1 MQSKNLYIDIIMKVP
16 LVEKNR
22 KLLLTFL
29 APLALSALLS
39 ACGKAPEAQPQPAP
53 KSWDLAV
60 VKVATA
66 GLPIDYTTVGSV
78 VSDQRIEV
86 TSRMSGYI
94 HELLVREGDRVRRG
108 QIIARLDGADVE
120 GSIRQSRA
128 GVGAASSALA
138 DAQIDF
144 ERFQRLYERASVSEN
159 EWRKVRLK
167 RDAARESLN
176 QAQAAQ
182 DTANA
187 QRAYVDI
194 RSPDDGVVVA
204 RLKQA
209 GDLAAPGAPMLT
221 LEVGRALLFETSVSE
236 AHVAAI
242 AVGSRARVKIDA
254 LTQVFEGTVSRV
266 VPSGD
271 PVTRSYLVK
280 VALPETAGLMPGM
293 FGRASFAVGDRAH
306 RCWFRRRRWWNGA
319 GCAACSW
326 WTKQAWR
333 ASAGCAR
340 GASGLTASR
349 SRLAL
354 RLASA
359 SWRQSIPACARA
371 TASPE
376 RFVHE
381 QTQTQQCRALG

>member
-293 FGRASFAVGDRAH
+293 FGRASFAVGDSPSLLVPAQALVERGGLRGVFLVDEAGLA
-306 RCWFRRRRWWNGA
+306 RFRWLRTGREWPDRIEVTA
-319 GCAACSW
+319 GLAAGERIV
-326 WTKQAWR
+326 AAVDPGLR
-333 ASAGCAR
+333 EGDRIAGEVR
-340 GASGLTASR
+340 
-349 SRLAL
+349 
-354 RLASA
+354 
-359 SWRQSIPACARA
+359 P
-371 TASPE
+371 
-376 RFVHE
+376 
-381 QTQTQQCRALG
+381 

>member
-1 MQSKNLYIDIIMKVP
+1 MQPKNLYIDIIMKVP

-29 APLALSALLS
+29 APLALSALLG

-167 RDAARESLN
+167 RDA
-176 QAQAAQ
+176 
-182 DTANA
+182 
-187 QRAYVDI
+187 
-194 RSPDDGVVVA
+194 P
-204 RLKQA
+204 
-209 GDLAAPGAPMLT
+209 
-221 LEVGRALLFETSVSE
+221 
-236 AHVAAI
+236 
-242 AVGSRARVKIDA
+242 GSR
-254 LTQVFEGTVSRV
+254 
-266 VPSGD
+266 
-271 PVTRSYLVK
+271 
-280 VALPETAGLMPGM
+280 
-293 FGRASFAVGDRAH
+293 
-306 RCWFRRRRWWNGA
+306 
-319 GCAACSW
+319 
-326 WTKQAWR
+326 
-333 ASAGCAR
+333 
-340 GASGLTASR
+340 
-349 SRLAL
+349 
-354 RLASA
+354 
-359 SWRQSIPACARA
+359 
-371 TASPE
+371 
-376 RFVHE
+376 
-381 QTQTQQCRALG
+381 

>member
-1 MQSKNLYIDIIMKVP
+1 MQPKNLYIDIIMKVP

-120 GSIRQSRA
+120 GAIRQSRA

-144 ERFQRLYERASVSEN
+144 ERFQRLYERASISEN

-254 LTQVFEGTVSRV
+254 LTQIFEGTVSRV

-293 FGRASFAVGDRAH
+293 FGRASFAVGDSSSLLVPAQALVERGGLRGVFLVDEAGLA
-306 RCWFRRRRWWNGA
+306 RFRWLRTGREWPDRIEVTA
-319 GCAACSW
+319 GLAAGERIV
-326 WTKQAWR
+326 A
-333 ASAGCAR
+333 AVDP
-340 GASGLTASR
+340 GLR
-349 SRLAL
+349 EGDRIGGGEV
-354 RLASA
+354 R
-359 SWRQSIPACARA
+359 P
-371 TASPE
+371 
-376 RFVHE
+376 
-381 QTQTQQCRALG
+381 

>member
-1 MQSKNLYIDIIMKVP
+1 MQPKNLYIDIIMKVP

-29 APLALSALLS
+29 APLALSALLG

-120 GSIRQSRA
+120 GAIRQSRA

-144 ERFQRLYERASVSEN
+144 ERFQRLYERASISEN

-194 RSPDDGVVVA
+194 RSPGDGVVVA

-209 GDLAAPGAPMLT
+209 GDLAAPGAPILT

-254 LTQVFEGTVSRV
+254 LTQIFEGTVSRV

-293 FGRASFAVGDRAH
+293 FGRASFAVGDSSSLLVPAQALVERGGLRGVFLVDEAGLA
-306 RCWFRRRRWWNGA
+306 RFRWLRTGREWPDRIEVTA
-319 GCAACSW
+319 GLAAGERIV
-326 WTKQAWR
+326 A
-333 ASAGCAR
+333 AVDP
-340 GASGLTASR
+340 GLR
-349 SRLAL
+349 EGDRIGGGEV
-354 RLASA
+354 R
-359 SWRQSIPACARA
+359 P
-371 TASPE
+371 
-376 RFVHE
+376 
-381 QTQTQQCRALG
+381 

>member
-120 GSIRQSRA
+120 GAIRQSRA

-144 ERFQRLYERASVSEN
+144 ERFQRLYERASISEN

-293 FGRASFAVGDRAH
+293 FGRASFAVGDSPSLLVPAQALVERGGLRGVFLVDEAGLA
-306 RCWFRRRRWWNGA
+306 RFRWLRTGREWPDRIEVTA
-319 GCAACSW
+319 GLAAGERIV
-326 WTKQAWR
+326 AAVDPGLR
-333 ASAGCAR
+333 EGDRIAGEVR
-340 GASGLTASR
+340 
-349 SRLAL
+349 
-354 RLASA
+354 
-359 SWRQSIPACARA
+359 P
-371 TASPE
+371 
-376 RFVHE
+376 
-381 QTQTQQCRALG
+381 

>member
-22 KLLLTFL
+22 KLILTFL

-293 FGRASFAVGDRAH
+293 FGRASFAVGDSPSLLVPAQALVERGGLRGVFLVDEAGLA
-306 RCWFRRRRWWNGA
+306 RFRWLRTGREWPDRIEVTA
-319 GCAACSW
+319 GLAAGERIV
-326 WTKQAWR
+326 AAVDPGLR
-333 ASAGCAR
+333 EGDRIAGEVR
-340 GASGLTASR
+340 
-349 SRLAL
+349 
-354 RLASA
+354 
-359 SWRQSIPACARA
+359 P
-371 TASPE
+371 
-376 RFVHE
+376 
-381 QTQTQQCRALG
+381 

>member
-144 ERFQRLYERASVSEN
+144 ERFQRLYERASISEN

-293 FGRASFAVGDRAH
+293 FGRASFAVGDSPSLLVPAQALVERGGLRGVFLVDEAGLA
-306 RCWFRRRRWWNGA
+306 RFRWLRTGREWPDRIEVTA
-319 GCAACSW
+319 GLAAGERIV
-326 WTKQAWR
+326 AAVDPGLR
-333 ASAGCAR
+333 EGDRIAGEVR
-340 GASGLTASR
+340 
-349 SRLAL
+349 
-354 RLASA
+354 
-359 SWRQSIPACARA
+359 P
-371 TASPE
+371 
-376 RFVHE
+376 
-381 QTQTQQCRALG
+381 

>member
-60 VKVATA
+60 DKVATA

-293 FGRASFAVGDRAH
+293 FGRASFAVGDSPSLLVPAQALVERGGLRGVFLVDEAGLA
-306 RCWFRRRRWWNGA
+306 RFRWLRTGREWPDRIEVTA
-319 GCAACSW
+319 GLAAGERIV
-326 WTKQAWR
+326 AAVDPGLR
-333 ASAGCAR
+333 EGDRIAGEVR
-340 GASGLTASR
+340 
-349 SRLAL
+349 
-354 RLASA
+354 
-359 SWRQSIPACARA
+359 P
-371 TASPE
+371 
-376 RFVHE
+376 
-381 QTQTQQCRALG
+381 

>member
-22 KLLLTFL
+22 KLILTFL

-120 GSIRQSRA
+120 GAIRQSRA

-293 FGRASFAVGDRAH
+293 FGRASFAVGDSPSLLVPAQALVERGGLRGVFLVDEAGLA
-306 RCWFRRRRWWNGA
+306 RFRWLRTGREWPDRIEVTA
-319 GCAACSW
+319 GLAAGERIV
-326 WTKQAWR
+326 AAVDPGLR
-333 ASAGCAR
+333 EGDRIAGEVR
-340 GASGLTASR
+340 
-349 SRLAL
+349 
-354 RLASA
+354 
-359 SWRQSIPACARA
+359 P
-371 TASPE
+371 
-376 RFVHE
+376 
-381 QTQTQQCRALG
+381 

>member
-22 KLLLTFL
+22 KLILTFL

-167 RDAARESLN
+167 RDAAKEALN

-293 FGRASFAVGDRAH
+293 FGRASFAVGDSPSLLVPAQALVERGGLRGVFLVDEAGLA
-306 RCWFRRRRWWNGA
+306 RFRWLRTGREWPDRIEVTA
-319 GCAACSW
+319 GLAAGERIV
-326 WTKQAWR
+326 AAVDPGLR
-333 ASAGCAR
+333 EGDRIAGEVR
-340 GASGLTASR
+340 
-349 SRLAL
+349 
-354 RLASA
+354 
-359 SWRQSIPACARA
+359 P
-371 TASPE
+371 
-376 RFVHE
+376 
-381 QTQTQQCRALG
+381 

>member
-1 MQSKNLYIDIIMKVP
+1 
-16 LVEKNR
+16 
-22 KLLLTFL
+22 
-29 APLALSALLS
+29 
-39 ACGKAPEAQPQPAP
+39 
-53 KSWDLAV
+53 
-60 VKVATA
+60 
-66 GLPIDYTTVGSV
+66 

-254 LTQVFEGTVSRV
+254 LTQVNEGTVSRV

-293 FGRASFAVGDRAH
+293 FGRASFAVGDSPSLLVPAQALVERGGLRGVFLVDEAGLA
-306 RCWFRRRRWWNGA
+306 RFRWLRTGREWPDRIEVTA
-319 GCAACSW
+319 GLAAGERIV
-326 WTKQAWR
+326 AAVDPGLR
-333 ASAGCAR
+333 EGDRIAGEVR
-340 GASGLTASR
+340 
-349 SRLAL
+349 
-354 RLASA
+354 
-359 SWRQSIPACARA
+359 P
-371 TASPE
+371 
-376 RFVHE
+376 
-381 QTQTQQCRALG
+381 

>member
-29 APLALSALLS
+29 APLALSALLG

-120 GSIRQSRA
+120 GAIRQSRA

-293 FGRASFAVGDRAH
+293 FGRASFAVGDSPSLLVPAQALVERGGLRGVFLVDEAGLA
-306 RCWFRRRRWWNGA
+306 RFRWLRTGREWPDRIEVTA
-319 GCAACSW
+319 GLAAGERIV
-326 WTKQAWR
+326 AAVDPGLR
-333 ASAGCAR
+333 EGDRIAGEVR
-340 GASGLTASR
+340 
-349 SRLAL
+349 
-354 RLASA
+354 
-359 SWRQSIPACARA
+359 P
-371 TASPE
+371 
-376 RFVHE
+376 
-381 QTQTQQCRALG
+381 

>member
-22 KLLLTFL
+22 KLILTFL
-29 APLALSALLS
+29 APLALSALLG

-293 FGRASFAVGDRAH
+293 FGRASFAVGDSPSLLVPAQALVERGGLRGVFLVDEAGLA
-306 RCWFRRRRWWNGA
+306 RFRWLRTGREWPDRIEVTA
-319 GCAACSW
+319 GLAAGERIV
-326 WTKQAWR
+326 AAVDPGLR
-333 ASAGCAR
+333 EGDRIAGEVR
-340 GASGLTASR
+340 
-349 SRLAL
+349 
-354 RLASA
+354 
-359 SWRQSIPACARA
+359 P
-371 TASPE
+371 
-376 RFVHE
+376 
-381 QTQTQQCRALG
+381 

>member
-1 MQSKNLYIDIIMKVP
+1 MQPKNLYIDIIMKVP

-29 APLALSALLS
+29 APLALSALLG

-94 HELLVREGDRVRRG
+94 HELLVREGARVRRG

-120 GSIRQSRA
+120 GAIRQSRA

-194 RSPDDGVVVA
+194 RSPGDGVVVA

-209 GDLAAPGAPMLT
+209 GDLAAPGAPILT

-254 LTQVFEGTVSRV
+254 LTQIFEGTVSRV

-293 FGRASFAVGDRAH
+293 FGRASFAVGDSSSLLVPAQALVERGGLRGVFLVDEAGLA
-306 RCWFRRRRWWNGA
+306 RFRWLRTGREWPDRIEVTA
-319 GCAACSW
+319 GLAAGERIV
-326 WTKQAWR
+326 A
-333 ASAGCAR
+333 AVDP
-340 GASGLTASR
+340 GLR
-349 SRLAL
+349 EGDRIGGGEV
-354 RLASA
+354 R
-359 SWRQSIPACARA
+359 P
-371 TASPE
+371 
-376 RFVHE
+376 
-381 QTQTQQCRALG
+381 

>member
-293 FGRASFAVGDRAH
+293 FGRASFAVGDSPSLLVPAQALVERGGLRGVFLVDEAGLA
-306 RCWFRRRRWWNGA
+306 RFRWLRTGREWPDRIEVTA
-319 GCAACSW
+319 GLAAGERIV
-326 WTKQAWR
+326 A
-333 ASAGCAR
+333 AVDP
-340 GASGLTASR
+340 GLR
-349 SRLAL
+349 EGDRIGGGEV
-354 RLASA
+354 R
-359 SWRQSIPACARA
+359 P
-371 TASPE
+371 
-376 RFVHE
+376 
-381 QTQTQQCRALG
+381 

>member
-144 ERFQRLYERASVSEN
+144 ERFQRMYERASVSEN

-293 FGRASFAVGDRAH
+293 FGRASFAVGDSPSLLVPAQALVERGGLRGVFLVDEAGLA
-306 RCWFRRRRWWNGA
+306 RFRWLRTGREWPDRIEVTA
-319 GCAACSW
+319 GLAAGERIV
-326 WTKQAWR
+326 AAVDPGLR
-333 ASAGCAR
+333 EGDRIAGEVR
-340 GASGLTASR
+340 
-349 SRLAL
+349 
-354 RLASA
+354 
-359 SWRQSIPACARA
+359 P
-371 TASPE
+371 
-376 RFVHE
+376 
-381 QTQTQQCRALG
+381 